1 MVICGIM
8 KRQSN
13 NMRTVSFRLGADKVV
28 ELDKLG
34 EALARD
40 RSFLLNQ
47 AVDAYLDDQRWQL
60 EHIKEALRQADSG
73 MGKPH
78 EEVVARWRRRVR

>member
-1 MVICGIM
+1 
-8 KRQSN
+8 
-13 NMRTVSFRLGADKVV
+13 
-28 ELDKLG
+28 
-34 EALARD
+34 
-40 RSFLLNQ
+40 
-47 AVDAYLDDQRWQL
+47 VDAYLDDQRWQL